1 MNRSKLL
8 LVAVAMLLSS
18 VSLRAQSITDL
29 ISSGSV
35 SDVVTSVTG
44 GLTISSSNIV
54 GEWNYVEP
62 AVELSSESLVS
73 SAAGTVVSSQIES
86 KLDTYCSKVGITSGD
101 FAFVFNSDNT
111 FTSNIGS
118 RSLGGSYSVDGTSGT
133 ITLKYS
139 AVSSINIGSLT
150 ASTTLT
156 STSLSL
162 LFPADKLLSL
172 FSALASS
179 SSDGDLQLLSSLS
192 EQYDGISIG
201 FMLSGKVATDSST
214 SSTASQVESA
224 VNAISK
230 FF

>member
-1 MNRSKLL
+1 MNRSKF
-8 LVAVAMLLSS
+8 LVAAVAMLLSS
-18 VSLRAQSITDL
+18 LSLKAQSLTDI
-29 ISSGSV
+29 ISSTSV
-35 SDVVTSVTG
+35 SDIVSSVTG
-44 GLTISSSNIV
+44 GLTITSSNIV

-62 AVELSSESLVS
+62 AVELTSESLVS

-86 KLDTYCSKVGITSGD
+86 KLDSYCSKVGITAGD
-101 FAFVFNSDNT
+101 FAFVFSSDNT

-118 RSLGGSYSVDGTSGT
+118 KSLGGSYSVDGTNGT
-133 ITLKYS
+133 ITLNYS
-139 AVSSINIGSLT
+139 AVSSINVGSLT
-150 ASTTLT
+150 ATATLT

-179 SSDGDLQLLSSLS
+179 SSDSDLQLLSSLS
-192 EQYDGISIG
+192 EQYDGINIG
-201 FMLSGKVATDSST
+201 FMLSGQVVTESST

-224 VNAISK
+224 VSAISK